1 LPELPEVESIAHGLR
16 HELIGFSFSGIGV
29 NKPVV
34 ISGPLRRKF
43 KEFFN
48 HLLGRKIIR
57 IDRYGKRLVIL
68 WDKNSS
74 NAALIIQLGMTG
86 GFTICPPDLP
96 RARHTHIIFRL
107 SNNKDLR
114 FTDPRRFGRVWLVE
128 NFNTADPYAAME
140 SLGLGRLGPD
150 ALTMT
155 KSYFLR
161 LFDSNRVVKSL
172 LLDQHRLAGLGNIY
186 ADESL
191 FAAGIHPAAIARRI
205 KTQQREKLYRQIRRI
220 LRLAI
225 AHGGTTFS
233 DFRNAYGE
241 LGNFKKHL
249 YVYQRTH
256 LPCRRCR
263 TPIQRIVI
271 TGRSSH
277 FCPRC
282 QHKFNP
288 RGA

>member
-1 LPELPEVESIAHGLR
+1 LPELPEVESIARGLR
-16 HELIGFSFSGIGV
+16 QELIGFSFSGIGV

-57 IDRYGKRLVIL
+57 IERYGKRLVIL

-150 ALTMT
+150 ALNMT

-161 LFDSNRVVKSL
+161 LFDSERIIKSL
-172 LLDQHRLAGLGNIY
+172 LLDQQRLAGLGNIY

-241 LGNFKKHL
+241 LGNFKKYL
-249 YVYQRTH
+249 YVYQRTR

-263 TPIQRIVI
+263 TAIQRIVI
-271 TGRSSH
+271 AGRSSH
-277 FCPRC
+277 FCPSC
-282 QHKFNP
+282 QEKQ
-288 RGA
+288 

>member
-1 LPELPEVESIAHGLR
+1 MPELPEVESIARGLR
-16 HELIGFSFSGIGV
+16 QELIGFSFSGIGV

-57 IDRYGKRLVIL
+57 IERYGKRLVIL

-150 ALTMT
+150 ALNMT

-161 LFDSNRVVKSL
+161 LFDSERIIKSL
-172 LLDQHRLAGLGNIY
+172 LLDQQRLAGLGNIY

-241 LGNFKKHL
+241 LGNFKKYL
-249 YVYQRTH
+249 YVYQRTR

-263 TPIQRIVI
+263 TAIQRIVI
-271 TGRSSH
+271 AGRSSH
-277 FCPRC
+277 FCPSC
-282 QHKFNP
+282 QEKQ
-288 RGA
+288 